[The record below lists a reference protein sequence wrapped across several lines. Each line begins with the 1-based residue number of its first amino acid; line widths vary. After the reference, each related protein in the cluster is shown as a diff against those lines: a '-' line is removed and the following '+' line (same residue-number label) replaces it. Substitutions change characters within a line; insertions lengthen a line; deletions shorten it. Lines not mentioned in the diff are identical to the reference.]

1 MRTPGQV
8 TFAGH
13 LLLAA
18 LTCLAVD
25 ITNLLNSPQGIELQ
39 WPTVAWGRY
48 DVETATTPAGSW
60 SRQCRVVAD
69 SNTVGWTDNQPDSPT
84 RMYRLRVDKVSIT
97 NVRHC
102 VYNIADVNT
111 STQREALVG
120 SHFDMYVL
128 EPVVTEKG
136 EEDFDIAG
144 LLRDIRQCIITQYH
158 KDPIILAYVDIGQA
172 EDWRWYWQTGWTV
185 GNPEWIV
192 SGDPDGWGG
201 CYPVAF
207 WYTDWYNIVIYG
219 TQGMSHVQATLNA
232 GFDGIYMDWVEAWND
247 TAVLAKAEADGVTN
261 TAQAMF
267 DFIEKIRR
275 YAREEATNADP
286 DYLVVA
292 QNAADLYQEDTNRYE
307 ELIDAIACEAIWYD
321 GDGGFDDWDDPRGY
335 NVPTDELYPGWT
347 EEVLGYL
354 EPMKGR
360 LPIFCC
366 EYAQDINGTN
376 YASLVYT
383 NLALTNGFIPY
394 CTRRSLQKLSTT
406 PYPEGYLPHDYS
418 Y

>member
-84 RMYRLRVDKVSIT
+84 RMYRLRVGKVSIT
-97 NVRHC
+97 NVRHW

-185 GNPEWIV
+185 GNP
-192 SGDPDGWGG
+192 
-201 CYPVAF
+201 
-207 WYTDWYNIVIYG
+207 
-219 TQGMSHVQATLNA
+219 
-232 GFDGIYMDWVEAWND
+232 
-247 TAVLAKAEADGVTN
+247 
-261 TAQAMF
+261 
-267 DFIEKIRR
+267 
-275 YAREEATNADP
+275 
-286 DYLVVA
+286 
-292 QNAADLYQEDTNRYE
+292 
-307 ELIDAIACEAIWYD
+307 
-321 GDGGFDDWDDPRGY
+321 
-335 NVPTDELYPGWT
+335 
-347 EEVLGYL
+347 
-354 EPMKGR
+354 
-360 LPIFCC
+360 
-366 EYAQDINGTN
+366 
-376 YASLVYT
+376 
-383 NLALTNGFIPY
+383 
-394 CTRRSLQKLSTT
+394 
-406 PYPEGYLPHDYS
+406 
-418 Y
+418 